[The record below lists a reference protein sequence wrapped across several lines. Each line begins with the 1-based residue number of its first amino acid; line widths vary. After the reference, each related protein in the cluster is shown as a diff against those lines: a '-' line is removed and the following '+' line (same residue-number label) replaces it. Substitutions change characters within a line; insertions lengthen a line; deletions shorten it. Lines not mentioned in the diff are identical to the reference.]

1 MSIIQAISIMIKLL
15 AIANLSSVEA
25 AMTIVGLVEEML
37 DILIKQLKAPKD
49 LLVVNITQVKNIL
62 VELKISMDL
71 LWYREHS
78 HFPKILLR
86 LGR

>member
-71 LWYREHS
+71 L
-78 HFPKILLR
+78 
-86 LGR
+86 